1 MWEIL
6 SFSASVIQIMVFG
19 FLAVISWRD
28 SQSGLSTSLKK
39 QVALLS
45 PTRDDISENT
55 ILPTEE
61 RISVYL
67 VGRKGRLARGWVR
80 ADITGRLRHKEVFFD
95 YRHALKIKGGSL
107 PDGRTIDLLSVDRSK
122 VFFTIEEHQT
132 KKETDQPPIMWHRR
146 GGIHPNWD

>member
-6 SFSASVIQIMVFG
+6 SFSASVIQIVVFG

-28 SQSGLSTSLKK
+28 SQSGLSISFKK
-39 QVALLS
+39 QVALFFA
-45 PTRDDISENT
+45 TRDDISENT

-67 VGRKGRLARGWVR
+67 IAKKGRLARGWVR

-95 YRHALKIKGGSL
+95 YRHALKIKGGYL
-107 PDGRTIDLLSVDRSK
+107 QNGTLVDLLSVDRSK

-132 KKETDQPPIMWHRR
+132 KKETDQPTIMWHRG
-146 GGIHPNWD
+146 GGIHPD